1 MGRAARW
8 WMSKIG
14 TTSNLKSKWIFAKID
29 LKSSFKVLLI
39 REIDRVYLILAVSNL
54 LHILALM

>member
-1 MGRAARW
+1 MGKAARW

-14 TTSNLKSKWIFAKID
+14 TTSDLMSKWIFAKID
-29 LKSSFKVLLI
+29 LKSFKVLLI

-54 LHILALM
+54 LHISALM